1 MFTGGYVMDELV
13 AKKKS
18 EITSLAG
25 KFCEEHLNDEY
36 QSFK

>member
-1 MFTGGYVMDELV
+1 MDELV